1 MAETEPDI
9 GASAPVGTPAFDGPV
24 PVLYDRCL
32 VPLLFA
38 PYAAD
43 LARRAAAFAPREILE
58 VAAGSGIVTAALVET
73 LPCANIVAT
82 DLSAA
87 MLECAAA
94 RVGRPDVRF
103 ETADAQAL
111 PFADRRFDLV
121 VCQFGMMFF
130 PDRRRALGEALRVL
144 RPGGRCLFNTWN
156 RIEDNPVTDRVAAA
170 VANLFPG
177 DPPDFFERLPFG
189 YHDISV
195 IEADV
200 RAAGFGTVAI
210 ETITCETLVI
220 AEEAAL
226 GLCQGTP
233 LRAELAR
240 RGADAVAAATHA
252 AGEALALFDGRSV
265 PMSAHVVTAR

>member
-1 MAETEPDI
+1 MREAEAGI
-9 GASAPVGTPAFDGPV
+9 GAPAPAGDSAFDGPV
-24 PVLYDRCL
+24 PILYDRCL

-43 LARRAAAFAPREILE
+43 LARRAAAFDPREILE
-58 VAAGSGIVTAALVET
+58 VAAGTGIVTAALAEG
-73 LPCANIVAT
+73 LPGADIVAT

-94 RVGRPDVRF
+94 RAGRSNVRF
-103 ETADAQAL
+103 KTADAQAL
-111 PFADRRFDLV
+111 PFADGRFDLV
-121 VCQFGMMFF
+121 VCQFGLMFF
-130 PDRRRALGEALRVL
+130 PDRRRALREALRVL
-144 RPGGRCLFNTWN
+144 RPGGRCLLNTWN

-170 VANLFPG
+170 VANLFAG
-177 DPPDFFERLPFG
+177 DPPDFFDRLPFG
-189 YHDISV
+189 YHDIAV

-200 RAAGFGTVAI
+200 RASGFGTVSI

-252 AGEALALFDGRSV
+252 AREALAPFDGRSV